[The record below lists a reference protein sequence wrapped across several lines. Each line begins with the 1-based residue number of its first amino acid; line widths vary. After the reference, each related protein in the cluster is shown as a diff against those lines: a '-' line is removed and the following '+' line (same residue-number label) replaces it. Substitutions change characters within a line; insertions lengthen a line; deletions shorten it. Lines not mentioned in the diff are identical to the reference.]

1 MLTINLMTASPRRS
15 DGGNEGVNCNGSN
28 DNDDDDDGSGG
39 GGPGVR

>member
-1 MLTINLMTASPRRS
+1 MLTINLITASRR
-15 DGGNEGVNCNGSN
+15 CGSN